1 MKKTKGYIRGGK
13 MPMARDKDGEVKPA
27 FLVDGNGM
35 KMGGVVVPKTKGYFK
50 GGKVMEGAY
59 GGLVGHTP
67 RPFPGKRGVGAP
79 PRAERGGKG

>member
-1 MKKTKGYIRGGK
+1 MKKTKDYIRGGK

-50 GGKVMEGAY
+50 GGKTMKSKMDTK
-59 GGLVGHTP
+59 GG
-67 RPFPGKRGVGAP
+67 KM
-79 PRAERGGKG
+79 GGKG